1 LQSRW
6 RATAVM
12 VAMAAAMVVAG
23 CGTPA
28 STSNN
33 TTKGHTPVN
42 LNLPKDPAYSG
53 QVVATYDGGN
63 ITKQELDEEYNLQV
77 VLPGIQSH
85 ETKSDFL
92 NYYVVWYKYMYKK
105 AVAAAQTP
113 VNGSQA
119 KQMADQSVQGM
130 VGQEYKTKQDVENKM
145 KTLSLSE
152 DDLVRLAEK
161 GQILQ
166 QYLQS
171 QLKSVTVSDG
181 DAKTYYDAHKSDFV
195 QVTVDQIL
203 LSSEQKASQ
212 IEQQLKNGA
221 NFAKLAD
228 ENSID
233 PSVKQN
239 HGHFANSLAS
249 QFVPEFAK
257 ACETLP
263 IGQISDPVKTQYGY
277 HVLKVDSRKQMT
289 YSDAA
294 DQIKIQLLPEV
305 QRQKEQALY
314 DTAKTN
320 AAIKISVKAS
330 EL

>member
-6 RATAVM
+6 KAAFVTV
-12 VAMAAAMVVAG
+12 VMAAATIAAG

-28 STSNN
+28 NTTNN
-33 TTKGHTPVN
+33 TTQGHTPVN

-53 QVVATYDGGN
+53 PVVAAFKGGD
-63 ITKQELDEEYNLQV
+63 ITKQELEEQYNLQV
-77 VLPGIQSH
+77 VLPGIQNH
-85 ETKSDFL
+85 ESKSDFL

-105 AVAAAQTP
+105 AIAAAQTP
-113 VNGSQA
+113 VNESQA
-119 KQMADQSVQGM
+119 KQMADQSIAGL
-130 VGQEYKTKQDVENKM
+130 VGQEYKTKQDVESKLKSLN
-145 KTLSLSE
+145 LSE

-171 QLKSVTVSDG
+171 QLKSVSVSDK
-181 DAKTYYDAHKSDFV
+181 DAKAYYDAHQSDFV

-203 LSSEQKASQ
+203 LSSDQKAKQ
-212 IEQQLKNGA
+212 IEQELKSGA

-239 HGHFANSLAS
+239 HGHFANSMAS

-289 YSDAA
+289 YNEAA
-294 DQIKIQLLPEV
+294 DQIKIQLLPQV
-305 QRQKEQALY
+305 QRQKEQELY
-314 DTAKTN
+314 DTAKKD
-320 AAIKISVKAS
+320 AAIKLSVKAS
-330 EL
+330 DL